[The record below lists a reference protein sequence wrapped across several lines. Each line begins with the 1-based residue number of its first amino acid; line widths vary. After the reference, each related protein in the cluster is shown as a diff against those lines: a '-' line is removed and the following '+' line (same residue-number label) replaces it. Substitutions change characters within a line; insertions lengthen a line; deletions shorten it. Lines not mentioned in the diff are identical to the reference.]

1 MYAIPS
7 KIFAAQLVTIVTLWV
22 TRTINLRLIV
32 RGASWSMYRWLHLN
46 LIQVLYTQKQ
56 IEWITKLI
64 ILYGVSCIL
73 YGLEIPAPT
82 TNLLCFY
89 KRKFCHIF
97 KDDACISKYFC
108 WKIVFPSPPMPSRQS
123 QEIVLILF
131 VYPESTLFSNVSKF

>member
-1 MYAIPS
+1 MCRYA
-7 KIFAAQLVTIVTLWV
+7 AASREISNAFTMSRFWLLTWIY
-22 TRTINLRLIV
+22 
-32 RGASWSMYRWLHLN
+32 YRYFILKSRY
-46 LIQVLYTQKQ
+46 V
-56 IEWITKLI
+56 EWITKLI
-64 ILYGVSCIL
+64 IIYGVSCIL

-82 TNLLCFY
+82 TNLLRLY